1 LSDRKRGVGVAAEE
15 LPGEADSAAAI
26 EAFYDWVE
34 HHRGQRTA
42 PAGQGLKGYF
52 HGVAEAR
59 YVIRRVFR
67 IVDEQAKSVGLEP
80 LEHQALIQ
88 IFGSPTT
95 LRVID
100 FAERLDIA
108 AAFASR
114 LVKRLAEK
122 GLVERS
128 ASTDDRRST
137 FVEVTDRGRELLAE
151 IDSKV
156 EVHVAY
162 FQQQLSDAERAAAL
176 GIFAFY
182 LGASPR
188 LEDIEGLVDLVR
200 TERGR
205 RSSA

>member
-1 LSDRKRGVGVAAEE
+1 MS
-15 LPGEADSAAAI
+15 GEPNAV

-34 HHRGQRTA
+34 NHRGKTSA
-42 PAGQGLKGYF
+42 LAGEGLKGYF

-59 YVIRRVFR
+59 YVIRRIFR

-88 IFGSPTT
+88 LFGSTRP

-108 AAFASR
+108 PAFASR
-114 LVKRLAEK
+114 IAKRLEDK
-122 GLVERS
+122 GLVNRV
-128 ASTDDRRST
+128 ASPDDKRST
-137 FVEVTDRGRELLAE
+137 VVEVTDAGSGLLAE
-151 IDSKV
+151 VDGKV
-156 EVHVAY
+156 ELHVSY

-188 LEDIEGLVDLVR
+188 LDDIENLVDLVR
-200 TERGR
+200 SERT
-205 RSSA
+205 RSASKK

>member
-1 LSDRKRGVGVAAEE
+1 MSDRAKPDPPRDVSVDD
-15 LPGEADSAAAI
+15 DSASAI
-26 EAFYDWVE
+26 GEFYDWVE
-34 HHRGQRTA
+34 NHRGRGGSL
-42 PAGQGLKGYF
+42 AGAGLKGYF

-59 YVIRRVFR
+59 YVIRRIFR

-88 IFGSPTT
+88 IFGSPRP

-108 AAFASR
+108 PAFASR
-114 LVKRLAEK
+114 LAKRLSDK
-122 GLVERS
+122 QLVERS
-128 ASTDDRRST
+128 ASSDDRRST
-137 FVEVTDRGRELLAE
+137 FVAVTEKGRDLLAE

-156 EVHVAY
+156 EMHVAY
-162 FQQQLSDAERAAAL
+162 FQQQLSDAERAAAV

-188 LEDIEGLVDLVR
+188 LDDIEGLVELVR
-200 TERGR
+200 QERNR
-205 RSSA
+205 RRPGG